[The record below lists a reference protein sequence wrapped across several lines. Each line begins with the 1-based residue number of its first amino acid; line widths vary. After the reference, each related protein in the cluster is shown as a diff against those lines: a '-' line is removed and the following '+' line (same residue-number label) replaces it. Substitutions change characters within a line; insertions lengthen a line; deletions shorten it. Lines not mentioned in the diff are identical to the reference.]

1 MASICQKWLK
11 AITMPATRWRWAF
24 FQLII
29 QAQNKKKSQWSPG
42 DAWPLSNW
50 LSRHKIREI
59 QWWWPGDAWRF
70 SSRSP
75 RFSAKNKEDRLL
87 GSRSQGS
94 TFEMLLDVLS
104 AMILLWLSIITTIIL
119 ISIICECTFTFHRNP
134 QYQRWRRRRLEK
146 CNKTWRASRWI

>member
-1 MASICQKWLK
+1 MLGPFPNDYPGTKFK
-11 AITMPATRWRWAF
+11 EFTVVPRWCLAP

-29 QAQNKKKSQWSPG
+29 QAQNLKKS
-42 DAWPLSNW
+42 
-50 LSRHKIREI
+50 
-59 QWWWPGDAWRF
+59 GDAWRF
-70 SSRSP
+70 SSCSP
-75 RFSAKNKEDRLL
+75 RFSAKNKEDRLP

-134 QYQRWRRRRLEK
+134 QYQRWWRRRLEK
-146 CNKTWRASRWI
+146 CNKIWRASRWIWTRDHPVPNIQSTGKMLSIT